1 MIFSIANFLQVIF
14 ELINF
19 EVELLNPIKLFEF
32 HFFTYPLFVIIFK
45 LQIEFQYI
53 ILIILQFHGDDVHKI
68 QRILLKLK
76 HIPFIILEQSL
87 IKSRTPKFMA
97 TLQ

>member
-68 QRILLKLK
+68 RTLLKLK

-87 IKSRTPKFMA
+87 IKSRTPKLMA